1 LEEIAIAT
9 WHGDGRTTTVRAIET
24 RCEHSD
30 LKWLLDSY
38 QEGAQQGLTKLLTA
52 FYFRQAGQRNQD
64 HDKTFEFT
72 HKSFAEYLTAKRVV
86 KMVAQ
91 IHEEL
96 QRHKQSSRSGWNED
110 EALEEWAK
118 LCGMTAMDSYVFE
131 FICNEMQL
139 QKSHVSEWQK
149 TLSSLISYM
158 LREGMPMHILWE
170 GMLKHELQLP
180 TYKDT
185 CRQARNAEEALLAAL
200 NACARV
206 TQQLSN
212 VEWESE
218 TAFGEWVSRLQPQRS
233 GGENTLAFDCF
244 SYLNLSG
251 CYLDLHDFYA
261 ANLQR
266 ANLEGAD
273 LQLANLQL
281 ANLQRANLVGANLE
295 RANLVGA
302 YLVEAN
308 LREADLVKAN
318 LRGANLRGAKLENAN
333 LEEVKHIETADLSG
347 ANLKGTALEEWHKE
361 KYKQK

>member
-1 LEEIAIAT
+1 
-9 WHGDGRTTTVRAIET
+9 
-24 RCEHSD
+24 
-30 LKWLLDSY
+30 
-38 QEGAQQGLTKLLTA
+38 
-52 FYFRQAGQRNQD
+52 
-64 HDKTFEFT
+64 
-72 HKSFAEYLTAKRVV
+72 
-86 KMVAQ
+86 MVEQ

-96 QRHKQSSRSGWNED
+96 QRHKRSSRSGWNED
-110 EALEEWAK
+110 KALEEWAM
-118 LCGMTAMDSYVFE
+118 LCGMTAMDGYVFE

-149 TLSSLISYM
+149 TLSSLISCM
-158 LREGMPMHILWE
+158 LREGMPMHILWK
-170 GMLKHELQLP
+170 GMLKHGLQLP